1 MGRALAALLV
11 LILGAMGLLIP
22 YKGQAKVTLSGT
34 ILKEPKPAPDFTLYT
49 AGGRPFSMHEL
60 RGQVVLLFFGYTHC
74 PDICPMTMYQLAQIY
89 KALGRPKD
97 LKVLMITVDPERDD
111 PDTTD
116 RYAKLFDPDFIGL
129 SGSPEAIAEVA
140 AKYYVYSKRDERGFI
155 DHTSTVTLVDSRGMI
170 RIYYGQ
176 KDLEKIDVVVED
188 LRYILANGGS
198 F

>member
-1 MGRALAALLV
+1 MGRLLAAATLLLLGAAALLV
-11 LILGAMGLLIP
+11 P
-22 YKGQAKVTLSGT
+22 YQGGPRVKLSGT
-34 ILKEPKPAPDFTLYT
+34 VLKNPKPAPDFTLYT
-49 AGGRPFSMHEL
+49 AGNRPFSMHEL

-74 PDICPMTMYQLAQIY
+74 PDICPMTMYRLGEIY
-89 KALGRPKD
+89 RALGRPKD
-97 LKVLMITVDPERDD
+97 LRVLMITVDPERDD

-116 RYAKLFDPDFIGL
+116 RYAKLFDPSFIGL

-155 DHTSTVTLVDSRGMI
+155 DHTATVTLVDSKGMI

-176 KDLEKIDVVVED
+176 KDIDQVERVVED
-188 LRYILANGGS
+188 LRFILANGGS

>member
-1 MGRALAALLV
+1 MRRLLVASLILLFGAAALLV
-11 LILGAMGLLIP
+11 PHKGGLR
-22 YKGQAKVTLSGT
+22 VNLSGT
-34 ILKEPKPAPDFTLYT
+34 VLKNPKPAPDFTLYT
-49 AGGRPFSMHEL
+49 AGGRPLSMHEL

-74 PDICPMTMYQLAQIY
+74 PDICPMTMYRLGEIY
-89 KALGRPKD
+89 RALGRPKD

-116 RYAKLFDPDFIGL
+116 RYAKLFDKSFIGL

-140 AKYYVYSKRDERGFI
+140 AKYYVYSKRDARGFI
-155 DHTSTVTLVDSRGMI
+155 DHTATVTLVDSKGMI

-176 KDLEKIDVVVED
+176 KDLDNTERVVED
-188 LRYILANGGS
+188 LSFILANGGI